1 MGQLQ
6 PIRQPTTTVFF
17 CAGRAFSITDVI
29 DAAHFR
35 VDLTPAWQRLLHSVE
50 AEEDAAE
57 RELEPDVDALQ
68 QMSDDFRSERDL
80 ITAEETEQWL
90 AQRDLTLDD
99 FSDHFVRRYW
109 GASLN
114 PKAETEPIEFM
125 AAPAELRD
133 LLPAEL
139 VLLGAFDALATEL
152 SWRVAARAVAAGRE
166 LNPELIS
173 AERRSFLERA
183 GVNEIALPDWLAVHG
198 RDAAWLDEML
208 SLEAYYRREREALV
222 TEDRCRAEVSSSR
235 LQLARFD
242 TETVELD
249 SLDAARETMLCVRND
264 GLSLEE
270 VAAQGS
276 YPFHR
281 DVILLEDLRESVR
294 ERFLCAVP
302 GEVLGPLERGDGF
315 QVCRIRE
322 KIEPTLGDEEIR
334 RRIEQRLLQRFF
346 NEVCST
352 HIRWSIPAGLI
363 A

>member
-6 PIRQPTTTVFF
+6 PIRQPTTTVFS
-17 CAGRAFSITDVI
+17 CAGRAFSITDII

-35 VDLTPAWQRLLHSVE
+35 GDLEPAWQRLLHSVE

-109 GASLN
+109 GATLN
-114 PKAETEPIEFM
+114 PKVEPETIEFT

-133 LLPAEL
+133 LLPTEL
-139 VLLGAFDALATEL
+139 VLSGAFDALATEL
-152 SWRVAARAVAAGRE
+152 SWRAAARAAAAGRE
-166 LNPELIS
+166 LTAELIS

-183 GVNEIALPDWLAVHG
+183 GVDESALPDWLAAHG

-208 SLEAYYRREREALV
+208 RLEAYFRREREALV
-222 TEDRCRAEVSSSR
+222 TEERCRAEAAATR
-235 LQLARFD
+235 LQLARFEV
-242 TETVELD
+242 ETIELE
-249 SLDAARETMLCVRND
+249 SQDAAREALLCVRND

-270 VAAQGS
+270 VASEGA
-276 YPFHR
+276 YPYHR
-281 DVILLEDLRESVR
+281 DMVLLEDLPDAVQ

-302 GEVLGPLERGDGF
+302 GEVLGPLSRGDGF
-315 QVCRIRE
+315 QVCRICE
-322 KIEPTLGDEEIR
+322 KLEPTLGDAEVR
-334 RRIEQRLLQRFF
+334 RRIEERLLRRFF
-346 NEVCST
+346 SEMCST
-352 HIRWSIPAGLI
+352 HVRWSILVGPTA
-363 A
+363 